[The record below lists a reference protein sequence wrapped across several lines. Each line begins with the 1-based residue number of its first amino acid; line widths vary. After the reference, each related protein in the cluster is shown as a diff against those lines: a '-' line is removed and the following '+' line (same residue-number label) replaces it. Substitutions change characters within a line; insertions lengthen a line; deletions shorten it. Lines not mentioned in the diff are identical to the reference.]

1 MECLVSTGNLLG
13 CVGNLC
19 NCTSSI
25 KKYLKKEKEQHEHE
39 KIYKFHPLDTMIF
52 KIEEIKQ

>member
-25 KKYLKKEKEQHEHE
+25 KKYLKQEKEQHEHE
-39 KIYKFHPLDTMIF
+39 KNI
-52 KIEEIKQ
+52 